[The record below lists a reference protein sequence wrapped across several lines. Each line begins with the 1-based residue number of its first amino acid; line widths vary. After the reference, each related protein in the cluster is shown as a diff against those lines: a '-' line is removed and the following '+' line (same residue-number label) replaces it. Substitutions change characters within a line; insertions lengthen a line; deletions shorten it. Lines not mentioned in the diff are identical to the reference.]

1 MIILYNSKDNKSA
14 YVYGIAH
21 DGLQNAYNVNGGK
34 AMLLIYET
42 SFDSSWNTNTDHGW
56 IIVGHTD
63 NTG

>member
-1 MIILYNSKDNKSA
+1 MIILFNRKDNKSA
-14 YVYGIAH
+14 YVYGIVH
-21 DGLQNAYNVNGGK
+21 DGLNTAYNVNGGK

-42 SFDSSWNTNTDHGW
+42 SFDSSWNSNTDKGW

>member
-1 MIILYNSKDNKSA
+1 ML
-14 YVYGIAH
+14 YVYGIY
-21 DGLQNAYNVNGGK
+21 DGLQMYIMLMVVK
-34 AMLLIYET
+34 VMLLIYGM